1 MANYDLNAT
10 GGIDIQTT
18 FRFEIHIAVDA
29 ANAALGL
36 KEDVTAYAQSADLPV
51 APGDPIT
58 WHLPGGMKNYQAG
71 KRTVTPVRTTFV
83 VPTTAGQGSIL
94 TLLEKWSH
102 ATYDLNRG
110 TNIGKARYCTSGI
123 SIRLKGEDDA
133 IKYSFRLLRA
143 QVTSCNYGA
152 VDSES
157 NALIKVNAAYIYDNY
172 EVKDGNGIILRAR
185 A

>member
-1 MANYDLNAT
+1 MSSFNLDAS
-10 GGIDIQTT
+10 GGIDIITT

-36 KEDVTAYAQSADLPV
+36 IEDVTGYIQACDLPS
-51 APGDPIT
+51 APGDPII

-71 KRTVTPVRTTFV
+71 KRTIRPIGTTFV
-83 VPTTAGQGSIL
+83 ISSQAGSGSIL

-110 TNIGKARYCTSGI
+110 TNIGKANYCTSGI
-123 SIRLKGEDDA
+123 SIRVKGEDDA
-133 IKYSFRLLRA
+133 IKYNFRLLRA
-143 QVTSCNYGA
+143 QVTNCNYGA
-152 VDSES
+152 LNSED
-157 NALIKVNAAYIYDNY
+157 NGLIKVNAEFVYDNY
-172 EVKDGNGIILRAR
+172 EVTDGNGIILRAK